1 MRTTPFR
8 TAPPATPPT
17 REALLHA
24 AGEVF
29 AEVGF
34 QAATV
39 RAICRRAGAN
49 VAAVNYHFGDKE
61 RLYLE
66 VLRHAQTETSRRL
79 PFDLGVPARATPEQ
93 RLRAFVRSLLTRLLE
108 PGPHAWLGKLMSREM
123 LEPTHGL
130 DQMVRE
136 HIRPMADQLR
146 AIVRAFLGP
155 DRDEQT
161 VRLYGFSIVSQCLF
175 YHHCRSV
182 ICRLFPDLRVAPE
195 IIEPLTDH
203 ITRCSLAALKDVA
216 RPRSP
221 ASRPRSPS
229 PRHRNGRTRATPPR
243 SPARQHSVKPS

>member
-1 MRTTPFR
+1 MRTTRSRP
-8 TAPPATPPT
+8 TPPVAPPT

-66 VLRHAQTETSRRL
+66 VLRHAQAETNHRL
-79 PFDLGVPARATPEQ
+79 PFDLGVSTHAPPEQ
-93 RLRAFVRSLLTRLLE
+93 RLRAFVRSLLARLLE
-108 PGPHAWLGKLMSREM
+108 PGPHAWLGKLVSREM

-136 HIRPMADQLR
+136 QIRPMADQLR

-155 DRDEQT
+155 DSDEQT
-161 VRLYGFSIVSQCLF
+161 VRFCGFSIVSQCLF

-182 ICRLFPDLRVAPE
+182 ICRLFPDLRVTPE
-195 IIEPLTDH
+195 LIEPLTDH

-216 RPRSP
+216 RLRSRTARCPAKAPPPRNRNTP
-221 ASRPRSPS
+221 AP
-229 PRHRNGRTRATPPR
+229 RATR
-243 SPARQHSVKPS
+243 FFRQHPTRPS